1 MTLII
6 YLSDFAM
13 ANAHFVA
20 KFHKVLKTINFCV
33 SWTRPRVLTLAM
45 LMTMTMF
52 ESIYENDI
60 NIFMT
65 I

>member
-1 MTLII
+1 
-6 YLSDFAM
+6 M